1 MYMSKE
7 EILRYIF
14 SCVSFNHMFDLSPR
28 ITDSAQKK
36 EDLLFS
42 SAVFFLRELSK
53 NKNVFVED
61 IKKE

>member
-1 MYMSKE
+1 
-7 EILRYIF
+7 
-14 SCVSFNHMFDLSPR
+14 MFDLSPR

-36 EDLLFS
+36 EGLLFS

-61 IKKE
+61 IKKGVNYERSNL